1 MRNVVKIA
9 SIQENLREVEK
20 LIDNF
25 KEIEKIDEGLY
36 GKVLVATIEAANNA
50 IVHGN
55 KLDPEKTVK
64 IEITRGINGI
74 EIYVEDQG
82 NGFDYM
88 RVPDPTAPENIENIH
103 GRGVF
108 LMKELSDEV
117 NFYKNGTKVQILFKM
132 KPGEQLSR

>member
-9 SIQENLREVEK
+9 SIKENLREVEK

-25 KEIEKIDEGLY
+25 KEKEKLDEGLY
-36 GKVLVATIEAANNA
+36 GKVLLATIEAANNA
-50 IVHGN
+50 MVHGN
-55 KLDPEKTVK
+55 ILDPKKTVE
-64 IEITRGINGI
+64 IEIKRSIEGI

-108 LMKELSDEV
+108 LMRKLSDEV

-132 KPGEQLSR
+132 

>member
-20 LIDNF
+20 LVDDF

-108 LMKELSDEV
+108 LMKQLSDEV

-132 KPGEQLSR
+132 

>member
-9 SIQENLREVEK
+9 SKRENLREVEK

-25 KEIEKIDEGLY
+25 NETEELDEGLY

-50 IVHGN
+50 MVHGN
-55 KLDPEKTVK
+55 KLDAEKTVK
-64 IEITRGINGI
+64 VEITKGKDRI

-82 NGFDYM
+82 DGFDYM
-88 RVPDPTAPENIENIH
+88 RIPDPTAPENIENIH

-108 LMKELSDEV
+108 LMKQLSDEV
-117 NFYKNGTKVQILFKM
+117 NFYKKGTKVQILFK
-132 KPGEQLSR
+132 L

>member
-9 SIQENLREVEK
+9 SIKENLREIEK

-50 IVHGN
+50 MVHGN

-64 IEITRGINGI
+64 VEIIRGIDGI

-82 NGFDYM
+82 SGFDYM
-88 RVPDPTAPENIENIH
+88 RIPDPTAPENIENIH
-103 GRGVF
+103 GRGVY
-108 LMKELSDEV
+108 LMKKLSDEV
-117 NFYKNGTKVQILFKM
+117 NFYKNGTKVQILFKI
-132 KPGEQLSR
+132 

>member
-9 SIQENLREVEK
+9 SIQENLSEVEK
-20 LIDNF
+20 LVDNF

-64 IEITRGINGI
+64 IEITRGIDRI

-88 RVPDPTAPENIENIH
+88 RIPDPTAPENIENIH

-108 LMKELSDEV
+108 LMKQLSDEV

-132 KPGEQLSR
+132 

>member
-20 LIDNF
+20 LVDDF

-64 IEITRGINGI
+64 IEIARGVDRI

-88 RVPDPTAPENIENIH
+88 RIPDPTAPENIENIH

-108 LMKELSDEV
+108 LMKQLSDEV
-117 NFYKNGTKVQILFKM
+117 NFYKNRTKVQILFKM
-132 KPGEQLSR
+132 

>member
-9 SIQENLREVEK
+9 SIKENLREVEK

-25 KEIEKIDEGLY
+25 NEIEKLDEGLY
-36 GKVLVATIEAANNA
+36 GKVLLATIEAANNA

-55 KLDPEKTVK
+55 KLDPEKTVMV
-64 IEITRGINGI
+64 EITRGIDGI

-82 NGFDYM
+82 KGFDYM
-88 RVPDPTAPENIENIH
+88 RIPDPTAPENIENIH

-108 LMKELSDEV
+108 LMKQLSDEV
-117 NFYKNGTKVQILFKM
+117 NFYKNGTKVQILFKI
-132 KPGEQLSR
+132 

>member
-9 SIQENLREVEK
+9 SKQENLREIEK
-20 LIDNF
+20 LIDEFN
-25 KEIEKIDEGLY
+25 EVEELDESLY
-36 GKVLVATIEAANNA
+36 GKVMLATIEAANNA

-55 KLDPEKTVK
+55 KLDPEKKVK
-64 IEITRGINGI
+64 VEIIKRKERI

-88 RVPDPTAPENIENIH
+88 RIPDPTAPENIENIH

-108 LMKELSDEV
+108 LMKQLSDEV
-117 NFYKNGTKVQILFKM
+117 NFYKNGTKVQILFKI
-132 KPGEQLSR
+132 

>member
-9 SIQENLREVEK
+9 SKQENLREIEK
-20 LIDNF
+20 LIDEFN
-25 KEIEKIDEGLY
+25 EIEELDESLY
-36 GKVLVATIEAANNA
+36 GKVMLATIEAANNA

-55 KLDPEKTVK
+55 KLDPEKKVK
-64 IEITRGINGI
+64 VEIIKRKERI

-88 RVPDPTAPENIENIH
+88 RIPDPTAPENIENIH

-108 LMKELSDEV
+108 LMKQLSDEV
-117 NFYKNGTKVQILFKM
+117 NFYKNGTKVQILFKI
-132 KPGEQLSR
+132 